1 MGDRFEEMR
10 TFVAVAEAGGF
21 AAAARRLGLVKSAV
35 SRRVRELE
43 SRLGTK
49 LMHRDTRRLHLTDAG
64 QELRESAA
72 RLLGDLDEVES
83 AVGAGDGELRGRL
96 RVAAPVSFTTH
107 CLARVLSRFVAA
119 HPRLSL
125 DVDTD
130 DRLVDI
136 IGDGFDLAIRIT
148 RLRDSALIARRIATI
163 RHVCCASPAL
173 LARHGRPKRI
183 EDLAALPGIRY
194 CNVEENRYWSFAGGR
209 APTMRSQLSLANGD
223 AIREAAVTGLGVAVL
238 PTFIVHEAIR
248 RGELEIILRDQM
260 RPPIAMYAVFPS
272 ARTMPPR
279 LRAFLDFL
287 VASFGNEPFWDRE
300 LFSEEE
306 LRRMS

>member
-21 AAAARRLGLVKSAV
+21 TAAARRLGLVKSAV

-43 SRLGTK
+43 ARLGAK
-49 LMHRDTRRLHLTDAG
+49 LLHRDTHRLHLTDAG

-72 RLLGDLDEVES
+72 RLLAELDAVES
-83 AVGAGDGELRGRL
+83 ALGAGDGELRGRL
-96 RVAAPVSFTTH
+96 RIAAPVSFTTH
-107 CLARVLSRFVAA
+107 CLARALGRFVAA
-119 HPRLSL
+119 HPRMSL
-125 DVDTD
+125 EVDTD
-130 DRLVDI
+130 DKLVDI
-136 IGDGFDLAIRIT
+136 IGDGFDLAIRIS

-173 LARHGRPKRI
+173 LRRHGRPADLD
-183 EDLAALPGIRY
+183 DLAALPGIRY

-209 APTMRSQLSLANGD
+209 APPMRAQLALANGD
-223 AIREAAVTGLGVAVL
+223 AIREAAIAGLGVAML
-238 PTFIVHEAIR
+238 PSFIAHEAIR

-260 RPPIAMYAVFPS
+260 RPPIAMYAVYPS
-272 ARTMPPR
+272 VRNMPPR

-287 VASFGNEPFWDRE
+287 VASFGHEPFWDQD
-300 LFSEEE
+300 LFTGEE
-306 LRRMS
+306 LRRLA